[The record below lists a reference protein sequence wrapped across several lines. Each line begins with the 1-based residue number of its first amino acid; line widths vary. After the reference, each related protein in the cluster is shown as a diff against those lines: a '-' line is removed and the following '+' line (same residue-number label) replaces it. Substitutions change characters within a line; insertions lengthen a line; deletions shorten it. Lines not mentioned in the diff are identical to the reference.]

1 MELFISLGGILCIYL
16 GYRIFIIGTNQPFQV
31 FADLTGWKLMAA
43 IISPA
48 ILFHLGIF
56 NNMFSSYNQYNIN
69 ISE

>member
-48 ILFHLGIF
+48 IFLSILGSLIIC
-56 NNMFSSYNQYNIN
+56 SLVITNI
-69 ISE
+69 I